1 MNPYR
6 RQNNKAMHALLS
18 GQSGKVVKEPEVLA
32 SEHTGGAWPVAAL
45 EAISGRKGYGTSG
58 RAAPIAFELAVSTW
72 LTVEDFAGALSQGS
86 LVLRRNGGLAW
97 LEHTI
102 TTSWRGEG

>member
-1 MNPYR
+1 VR
-6 RQNNKAMHALLS
+6 GL
-18 GQSGKVVKEPEVLA
+18 GTLA

-45 EAISGRKGYGTSG
+45 EAISGREGNGTSG
-58 RAAPIAFELAVSTW
+58 RAAPIAFELAISTG

-102 TTSWRGEG
+102 TTSLRGEG

>member
-6 RQNNKAMHALLS
+6 QQNNKAMRVLLS
-18 GQSGKVVKEPEVLA
+18 GQSGKVVRGLGELA

-45 EAISGRKGYGTSG
+45 GTISRGKEKGTSG
-58 RAAPIAFELAVSTW
+58 RAAPITFELAISTW

-86 LVLRRNGGLAW
+86 LVLRSNGGLAW

-102 TTSWRGEG
+102 TTSLRGEG